1 MGNNIIN
8 IVHRT
13 KKCALFKE
21 NRTKRCAHK
30 YIHKKKSFPFF
41 TFAALPAI
49 YSETSQK
56 TTSKDIGVMRT
67 GLISAAM
74 AAMLML
80 SVSASAEARGPHR
93 HGGGYGRHHRCYATA
108 VVPTFRTLQVERK
121 TTVNKTSRPER
132 KLMALAYIQKNG
144 YLSVGKY
151 CGFTGLERRFA
162 EAELD
167 SFTLDRKD
175 PLVRT
180 ENGKKVVY
188 TLANE

>member
-1 MGNNIIN
+1 
-8 IVHRT
+8 
-13 KKCALFKE
+13 
-21 NRTKRCAHK
+21 
-30 YIHKKKSFPFF
+30 
-41 TFAALPAI
+41 
-49 YSETSQK
+49 
-56 TTSKDIGVMRT
+56 MRA
-67 GLISAAM
+67 GLLSAAM

-108 VVPTFRTLQVERK
+108 VVPSVRTVRMERK
-121 TTVNKTSRPER
+121 TTVNRTSRPER

-151 CGFTGLERRFA
+151 CGFTGLDRRFA

-167 SFTLDRKD
+167 SFTLDRRD
-175 PLVRT
+175 PLVKT